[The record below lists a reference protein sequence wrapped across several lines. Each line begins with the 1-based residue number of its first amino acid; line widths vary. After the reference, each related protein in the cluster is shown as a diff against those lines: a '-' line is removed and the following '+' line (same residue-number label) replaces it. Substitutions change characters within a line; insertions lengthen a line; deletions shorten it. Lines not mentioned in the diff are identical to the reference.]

1 MQQLLRAPQAPL
13 MFSLVAATGL
23 CLFIFA
29 IAVLMQPAS
38 SVVSQ
43 ERTAEL
49 ICLQLAFVPER
60 AAAVLLNFSV
70 EERKAITQLLVPGD
84 IGLTW
89 GMGLTLAGLISLLAM
104 RLPGNWLRVGA
115 FIMWAPFVSA
125 TFDSIEDIFLF
136 TIVSQF
142 VVDAAAAI
150 NPTLTFLASTAAT
163 IKFIALIVVTPAFGI
178 AGIVKGLSV
187 DRSISALI
195 VYLLLAFAI
204 ISIAPSS
211 YQGIAACF

>member
-60 AAAVLLNFSV
+60 AAAVVLNFSV

>member
-1 MQQLLRAPQAPL
+1 

-60 AAAVLLNFSV
+60 AAAVVLNFSA

>member
-60 AAAVLLNFSV
+60 AAAVVLNFSA